1 MVRTMTSTE
10 ELLRI
15 FETLKYEFG
24 KQYWWPAESKFEM
37 MVGAIL
43 TQNVNWSN
51 VEKAIDNL
59 KNEDMIDPSK
69 IKSAGLKEI
78 QGAIKPTGFYKQK
91 SRRLK
96 RLANAILDNGGIEKT
111 LDRDDLRGRLLN
123 IKGIG
128 PETADSIVLYAAE
141 KPVFVID
148 AYTQRIMKRVFSLD
162 MRYEELQELF
172 ENRLPKDVDLF
183 QEYHAL
189 LVELG
194 KNYCKKSPKCSFCP
208 LIDRCERS

>member
-1 MVRTMTSTE
+1 MTSTE

-96 RLANAILDNGGIEKT
+96 RLANAILDNGGIENT

-148 AYTQRIMKRVFSLD
+148 AYTQRIMKRVFSLN
-162 MRYEELQELF
+162 MRYKELQELF

-183 QEYHAL
+183 KEYHAL

-194 KNYCKKSPKCSFCP
+194 KKYCKKSPNCSYCP
-208 LIDRCERS
+208 LKDRCERS